1 MSGPGAKAVTQVI
14 LAEDEAQLRELIAE
28 MLSSKGV
35 QVSEAA
41 DGVEAL
47 KLLRATPSVSLL
59 LSDIMMPNMNGYE
72 LVEASLK
79 MRPELKVLMMTA
91 YPTDRPPLSALKA
104 REIRTLIK
112 PFDPDRMCALVVDML
127 ARP

>member
-1 MSGPGAKAVTQVI
+1 MSRADAMTQVI
-14 LAEDEAQLRELIAE
+14 LAEDEAQLRALIAE
-28 MLSSKGV
+28 LLASKGV

-41 DGVEAL
+41 DGLEAL
-47 KLLRATPSVSLL
+47 KLIRANPGASLL

-79 MRPELKVLMMTA
+79 IRPELKVLMMTA
-91 YPTDRPPLSALKA
+91 YPTDRPPPSALKA
-104 REIRTLIK
+104 REIRTLVK
-112 PFDPDRMCALVVDML
+112 PFDPGRMCDLVVDML

>member
-1 MSGPGAKAVTQVI
+1 MNQVI

-35 QVSEAA
+35 QVSGAA

-59 LSDIMMPNMNGYE
+59 LSDIMTPNMNGYE

-79 MRPELKVLMMTA
+79 MR
-91 YPTDRPPLSALKA
+91 RN
-104 REIRTLIK
+104 
-112 PFDPDRMCALVVDML
+112 
-127 ARP
+127 

>member
-79 MRPELKVLMMTA
+79 MRP
-91 YPTDRPPLSALKA
+91 S
-104 REIRTLIK
+104 
-112 PFDPDRMCALVVDML
+112 
-127 ARP
+127 

>member
-1 MSGPGAKAVTQVI
+1 MTQVI
-14 LAEDEAQLRELIAE
+14 LAEDEAELRALIAE
-28 MLSSKGV
+28 MLASKGV
-35 QVSEAA
+35 HVSEAA
-41 DGVEAL
+41 DGLEAL
-47 KLLRATPSVSLL
+47 KLLRANPGASLL
-59 LSDIMMPNMNGYE
+59 LSDIVMPNMNGYE

-91 YPTDRPPLSALKA
+91 FPTDRPPPAALKA

-112 PFDPDRMCALVVDML
+112 PFDPDRMCDLVVDML

>member
-1 MSGPGAKAVTQVI
+1 MTQVI
-14 LAEDEAQLRELIAE
+14 LAEDEPQLRVLIAE

-41 DGVEAL
+41 DGLEAL
-47 KLLRATPSVSLL
+47 KLVQANPGVSLL
-59 LSDIMMPNMNGYE
+59 LSDIVMPNMNGYE

-79 MRPELKVLMMTA
+79 VRPELKVLMMTA
-91 YPTDRPPLSALKA
+91 YPTDRPPPAALRA
-104 REIRTLIK
+104 REIRTLVK
-112 PFDPDRMCALVVDML
+112 PFDPDRMCNLVVEML